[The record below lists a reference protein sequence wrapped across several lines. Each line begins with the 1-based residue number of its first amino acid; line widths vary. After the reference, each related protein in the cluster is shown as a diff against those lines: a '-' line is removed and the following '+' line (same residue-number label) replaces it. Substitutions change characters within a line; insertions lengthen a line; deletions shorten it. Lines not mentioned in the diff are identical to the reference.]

1 MSNDVYLNAPED
13 TSAVA
18 YEAEVKV
25 GAGQKFEKIADAVKY
40 IARMERSEDERVT
53 VVLTDDLYR
62 EQVIVDTP
70 NITIKSAKESGSTI
84 TWYYG
89 VGFSYYSAKKT
100 TDGKMVHIMMKH
112 GQLINI
118 IRQQLSRIRDIG
130 VQR

>member
-1 MSNDVYLNAPED
+1 M
-13 TSAVA
+13 
-18 YEAEVKV
+18 K
-25 GAGQKFEKIADAVKY
+25 KIADAVKY

-100 TDGKMVHIMMKH
+100 TDGKKWFI
-112 GQLINI
+112 L
-118 IRQQLSRIRDIG
+118 
-130 VQR
+130 